1 MYRTCN
7 GVWAYTDPS
16 TRNQIYPRTSPY
28 AFLWPHVPHKYEE
41 DAVISAHRHGWC
53 HVIDA
58 AMTCLRSPPQVGTC
72 SGNRL
77 QERKC
82 RTIRILINNR
92 EGGGYAMASGD
103 FVATSGCGDAAQWF
117 ADVGAQDWPE
127 EFDVVE
133 ELVPRLPPRPVRPQP
148 RPLPRPRIDDGRESG
163 RRRRRR
169 GGGGGGA
176 AELGLEGRE
185 RLQGSLVIPYRLFI
199 QSLLPFASNELDVK
213 MSLMLKMVK
222 ALQTTKGSNKAAV

>member
-72 SGNRL
+72 SEGVKQRRQANDGD
-77 QERKC
+77 
-82 RTIRILINNR
+82 
-92 EGGGYAMASGD
+92 GGG
-103 FVATSGCGDAAQWF
+103 FT
-117 ADVGAQDWPE
+117 
-127 EFDVVE
+127 VVF
-133 ELVPRLPPRPVRPQP
+133 L
-148 RPLPRPRIDDGRESG
+148 S
-163 RRRRRR
+163 RR
-169 GGGGGGA
+169 GTVFVPEIRNT
-176 AELGLEGRE
+176 AERRARVG
-185 RLQGSLVIPYRLFI
+185 F
-199 QSLLPFASNELDVK
+199 
-213 MSLMLKMVK
+213 
-222 ALQTTKGSNKAAV
+222 

>member
-16 TRNQIYPRTSPY
+16 TRNQIQIYPRTSPY

-77 QERKC
+77 QERKWLLTYSLIVISIKII
-82 RTIRILINNR
+82 TIPRQHPNPIVDSKPVLCISIHS
-92 EGGGYAMASGD
+92 ETKVKVWFVITLVKSFDQQDGGAS
-103 FVATSGCGDAAQWF
+103 AIS
-117 ADVGAQDWPE
+117 
-127 EFDVVE
+127 
-133 ELVPRLPPRPVRPQP
+133 
-148 RPLPRPRIDDGRESG
+148 
-163 RRRRRR
+163 RRRLIAGERPDITEKMK
-169 GGGGGGA
+169 GGA
-176 AELGLEGRE
+176 
-185 RLQGSLVIPYRLFI
+185 SFV
-199 QSLLPFASNELDVK
+199 SNE
-213 MSLMLKMVK
+213 
-222 ALQTTKGSNKAAV
+222 

>member
-16 TRNQIYPRTSPY
+16 TRNHIQIYPRTSPY

-77 QERKC
+77 QERK
-82 RTIRILINNR
+82 
-92 EGGGYAMASGD
+92 
-103 FVATSGCGDAAQWF
+103 W
-117 ADVGAQDWPE
+117 
-127 EFDVVE
+127 
-133 ELVPRLPPRPVRPQP
+133 
-148 RPLPRPRIDDGRESG
+148 
-163 RRRRRR
+163 
-169 GGGGGGA
+169 
-176 AELGLEGRE
+176 
-185 RLQGSLVIPYRLFI
+185 
-199 QSLLPFASNELDVK
+199 
-213 MSLMLKMVK
+213 SLMLLM
-222 ALQTTKGSNKAAV
+222 AGIRRNTMEMTSGGDSLMSNATKDRWRRELVAGKHENRSFLWLCWLYLTVAGSNATGIGEWWCRFRASFSFLLAGVGRRK